1 MLEEARDPLALESQV
16 CFALSLASRSV
27 VNAYRPVLE
36 PLNLTHPQYLVML
49 ALWQYR
55 QLSLKDLAE
64 LLGLEPA
71 TASPLVKR
79 LEALGYVR
87 RERDSSDE
95 RSLRITL
102 TDTGR
107 ALRSDAESIPTTMMA
122 RLGMDETELLAL
134 HAAMVKVVAAAQRAN
149 VALAPDGRS
158 SRRSV

>member
-1 MLEEARDPLALESQV
+1 MPVETRDPLALESQV

-55 QLSLKDLAE
+55 QLSLKDLAD
-64 LLGLEPA
+64 LLGLESA

-79 LEALGYVR
+79 LEAIGYVR
-87 RERDSSDE
+87 RERDASDE

-102 TDTGR
+102 TETGL
-107 ALRSDAESIPTTMMA
+107 ALRAEAESIPTTMMA
-122 RLGMDETELLAL
+122 RLGMDEAELLAL
-134 HAAMVKVVAAAQRAN
+134 HAAMVTVIAAAKRAN
-149 VALAPDGRS
+149 PEAHVSDPRA
-158 SRRSV
+158 